1 MPVKDIRQ
9 GGPLSEARGT
19 VITLPFG
26 QPEAQEFEA
35 MLERAVKANT
45 FDGRVAASET
55 WAVATLRGARMVCAR
70 AAVPVYRNTK
80 APRDGAGRACRL
92 RFSSVWADVYG
103 RRA

>member
-35 MLERAVKANT
+35 MLER
-45 FDGRVAASET
+45 GSE
-55 WAVATLRGARMVCAR
+55 
-70 AAVPVYRNTK
+70 
-80 APRDGAGRACRL
+80 
-92 RFSSVWADVYG
+92 S
-103 RRA
+103 